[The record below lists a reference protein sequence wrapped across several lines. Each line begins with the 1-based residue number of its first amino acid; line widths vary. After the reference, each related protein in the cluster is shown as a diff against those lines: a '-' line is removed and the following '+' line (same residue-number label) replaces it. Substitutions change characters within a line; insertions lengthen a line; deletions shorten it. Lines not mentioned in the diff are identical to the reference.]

1 MIATAPSCSPRRSR
15 NARSAGSRCASR
27 WLGSTQTWIAG
38 FVFVLAGFSVG
49 LFHLPH
55 YVPAWLN
62 DDLVDTATS
71 LVGAY
76 GLVNLYLTARSMG
89 AGPFAVPLPTA
100 APAAAPPA
108 HP

>member
-1 MIATAPSCSPRRSR
+1 MSDPAAAAATPAL
-15 NARSAGSRCASR
+15 R
-27 WLGSTQTWIAG
+27 WYDPLNPATQTWIAG

-76 GLVNLYLTARSMG
+76 GLVNLYLTARSKG